1 MNANVNQRLN
11 ARDRDSIVQALMAG
25 VVPRV
30 GLAHVQVGRNVE
42 VTALV
47 RDIERVVEGGSGV
60 RFIIGEYGAGKTFF
74 LNLVRLV
81 ALEKKCVTIHA
92 DLAPERRLHASNGHA
107 RALYTE
113 AVRNMATRT
122 KPEGG
127 ALQSVIEKFIGECMR
142 EAEESGVSPEAVIQR
157 RLVALEDHVGGY
169 DFVTVLR
176 AYWRGSENGNDDLK
190 SAALRWLRGEYS
202 TKTEARAA
210 LGVRNIIEDSNV
222 YDSIKLLSAFV
233 RLAGYSGLMVVFDE
247 MVNIYKL
254 QHAQSREKNH
264 EQILRIV
271 NDVLQGSAQH
281 LAFVFGG
288 TPEFLTDSRRGLYSY
303 EALHSRLSENSFA
316 RNGIVDV
323 NGPVVRLQSLSQEEL
338 LLLLRKVR
346 AVYDAGKTE
355 TVISDEGIMAFMTH
369 CFRKVGE
376 AYFRT
381 PRNTIKAF
389 AQLLSVLEQNP
400 SVDWRSLLDGVE
412 VTKDQGR
419 IAETTV
425 EEGDDVDGDLTTI
438 RL

>member
-1 MNANVNQRLN
+1 MNANVNQKLN
-11 ARDRDSIVQALMAG
+11 VRDRDSIIQALMAG

-30 GLAHVQVGRNVE
+30 GLAHVQVGRNLE

-60 RFIIGEYGAGKTFF
+60 RFVIGEYGAGKTFF

-122 KPEGG
+122 KSEGG
-127 ALQSVIEKFIGECMR
+127 ALQSVVEKFIGECMR
-142 EAEESGVSPEAVIQR
+142 EAENQGTSPETVIQH
-157 RLVALEDHVGGY
+157 RLVTLEDHVGGY

-176 AYWRGSENGNDDLK
+176 AYWRGSEHGNDDLK

-210 LGVRNIIEDSNV
+210 LGVRNIIEDSTV
-222 YDSIKLLSAFV
+222 YDSIKLLSVFV
-233 RLAGYSGLMVVFDE
+233 RLAGYSGLVVVFDE

-281 LAFVFGG
+281 LAFIFGG

-316 RNGIVDV
+316 RDGIIDV

-346 AVYDAGKTE
+346 AVFDAGRT
-355 TVISDEGIMAFMTH
+355 TPLISDDGILLFMTH

-389 AQLLSVLEQNP
+389 AQLLSVIEQNP
-400 SVDWRSLLDGVE
+400 AVDWRSLLDVVE
-412 VTKDQGR
+412 VAKDNGR
-419 IAETTV
+419 IADTTV
-425 EEGDDVDGDLTTI
+425 EEGDDVDTDLTSI

>member
-47 RDIERVVEGGSGV
+47 RDIERVAEGGSGV

-107 RALYTE
+107 RSLYTE

-142 EAEESGVSPEAVIQR
+142 EAEGDGASPEAVIQR
-157 RLVALEDHVGGY
+157 RLVELEDHVGGY

-176 AYWRGSENGNDDLK
+176 AYWRGSETGNDDLK
-190 SAALRWLRGEYS
+190 SAALRWLRAEYS
-202 TKTEARAA
+202 TKTEARSA

-233 RLAGYSGLMVVFDE
+233 RLAGYSGLVVVFDE

-271 NDVLQGSAQH
+271 NDVLQGSARH

-303 EALHSRLSENSFA
+303 EALHSRLSENAFA
-316 RNGIVDV
+316 RNGAVDV
-323 NGPVVRLQSLSQEEL
+323 AGPVVRLQSLSQEEL

-346 AVYDAGKTE
+346 AVFDAGRDV
-355 TVISDEGIMAFMTH
+355 TVISDEGVMAFMTH

-389 AQLLSVLEQNP
+389 AQLLSALDQNP
-400 SVDWRSLLDGVE
+400 DRTWQELIGDVDVA
-412 VTKDQGR
+412 KDNGR
-419 IAETTV
+419 LTETTV
-425 EEGDDVDGDLTTI
+425 EEGGSDDDLTTI

>member
-1 MNANVNQRLN
+1 
-11 ARDRDSIVQALMAG
+11 MAG

-47 RDIERVVEGGSGV
+47 RDIERVVDGGAGV
-60 RFIIGEYGAGKTFF
+60 RFVIGEYGAGKTFF

-92 DLAPERRLHASNGHA
+92 DLAPERRLHASGGHA

-127 ALQSVIEKFIGECMR
+127 ALQNIIEKFIGECMH
-142 EAEESGVSPEAVIQR
+142 EAEQSKVSPEAVIQR
-157 RLVALEDHVGGY
+157 RLVTLEEQVGGY
-169 DFVTVLR
+169 DFVAVLR
-176 AYWRGSENGNDDLK
+176 AYWRGNESGNDELK
-190 SAALRWLRGEYS
+190 SAALRWLRGEF
-202 TKTEARAA
+202 TTITEARAA
-210 LGVRNIIEDSNV
+210 LGVRNIIKDDDV
-222 YDSIKLLSAFV
+222 YDSIKVLSAFV
-233 RLAGYSGLMVVFDE
+233 RLAGYSGLVVVFDE

-254 QHAQSREKNH
+254 QHAQSRKQNH

-271 NDVLQGSAQH
+271 NDLLQGPAQH
-281 LAFVFGG
+281 IAFVFGG

-303 EALHSRLSENSFA
+303 EALHSRLSENAFA
-316 RNGIVDV
+316 RNGLVDV
-323 NGPVVRLQSLSQEEL
+323 NGPVIRLQSLSQEEL

-346 AVYDAGKTE
+346 AVYDAGKTT

-400 SVDWRSLLDGVE
+400 TVDWRALLDGVE
-412 VTKDQGR
+412 VVKDNGR
-419 IAETTV
+419 IADTTV
-425 EEGDDVDGDLTTI
+425 EEGGDADGDLTTI

>member
-1 MNANVNQRLN
+1 MNANMNPRLN
-11 ARDRDSIVQALMAG
+11 ARDRDAIVQALMAG

-47 RDIERVVEGGSGV
+47 RDIERIAEGGAGV

-92 DLAPERRLHASNGHA
+92 DLAPERRLHASGGHA

-127 ALQSVIEKFIGECMR
+127 ALQSVVEKFIGECMR
-142 EAEESGVSPEAVIQR
+142 EAESSGSTTEAIIQR
-157 RLVALEDHVGGY
+157 RLATLEDHVGGY
-169 DFVTVLR
+169 DFVSVLR
-176 AYWRGSENGNDDLK
+176 SYWRGSDGGNDDLK
-190 SAALRWLRGEYS
+190 SAALRWLRGEY
-202 TKTEARAA
+202 TTITEARNA
-210 LGVRNIIEDSNV
+210 LGVRNIIKDDNV
-222 YDSIKLLSAFV
+222 YDSIKLLSVFV

-254 QHAQSREKNH
+254 QHSQSREKNH

-271 NDVLQGSAQH
+271 NDIHQGSAQH
-281 LAFVFGG
+281 IAFVFGG
-288 TPEFLTDSRRGLYSY
+288 TPEFLTDTRRGLYSY
-303 EALHSRLSENSFA
+303 EALRSRLDENRFA
-316 RNGIVDV
+316 TNGAIDV
-323 NGPVVRLQSLSQEEL
+323 AGPVVRLQSLSQEEL

-346 AVYDAGKTE
+346 AVFDSGRE
-355 TVISDEGIMAFMTH
+355 GTVISDDGILAFMTH
-369 CFRKVGE
+369 CYRKVGE

-389 AQLLSVLEQNP
+389 AQLLSVLDQNP
-400 SVDWRSLLDGVE
+400 DRTWQDLVGGVDVAADG
-412 VTKDQGR
+412 GR
-419 IAETTV
+419 AAETAV
-425 EEGDDVDGDLTTI
+425 EEETGDDDLTTI

>member
-11 ARDRDSIVQALMAG
+11 ARDRDSIIQALMAG

-30 GLAHVQVGRNVE
+30 GLAHVQVGRNTE

-47 RDIERVVEGGSGV
+47 RDIERVGEGGSGV
-60 RFIIGEYGAGKTFF
+60 RFVIGEYGAGKTFF

-142 EAEESGVSPEAVIQR
+142 EAEQQGASPEAVIQR
-157 RLVALEDHVGGY
+157 RLISLEDHVGGF
-169 DFVTVLR
+169 DFVSVLR
-176 AYWRGSENGNDDLK
+176 AYWRGSETGNDDLK

-202 TKTEARAA
+202 TKTEARAS
-210 LGVRNIIEDSNV
+210 LGVRNIIEDDKV

-233 RLAGYSGLMVVFDE
+233 RLAGYSGLVVVFDE

-254 QHAQSREKNH
+254 QHALSREKNH

-281 LAFVFGG
+281 IGFVFGG

-316 RNGIVDV
+316 RDGIIDV
-323 NGPVVRLQSLSQEEL
+323 NGPVIRLQSLSQEEL

-346 AVYDAGKTE
+346 AVYDAGKDVS
-355 TVISDEGIMAFMTH
+355 VISDEGIMAFMTH

-400 SVDWRSLLDGVE
+400 SVDWRVLLESVDVA
-412 VTKDQGR
+412 KDNGR
-419 IAETTV
+419 LADTTV
-425 EEGDDVDGDLTTI
+425 EQGDDVDGDLTTI

>member
-142 EAEESGVSPEAVIQR
+142 EAEEGGTSPEAVIQR
-157 RLVALEDHVGGY
+157 RLVTLEDHVGGY

-210 LGVRNIIEDSNV
+210 LGVRNIIEDANV

-303 EALHSRLSENSFA
+303 EALHSRLAENSFA

-346 AVYDAGKTE
+346 AVYDSGKTE

-400 SVDWRSLLDGVE
+400 SVDWRSLLDDVD
-412 VTKDQGR
+412 VAKDYGR

-425 EEGDDVDGDLTTI
+425 EEGEDVDGDLTTI